1 VNSQFQQTLKQLSF
15 KTFYHNQ
22 METFGYDD
30 LFANRRVVVFSLTNF
45 RTVCSGTHLRGFV
58 DSYTQF
64 KELGI
69 NDIYVVDSTDWLIGP
84 YIDKRAP
91 DLKGLPD
98 RDMAFVR
105 AVADYYNYQKETFDL
120 ARYWQ
125 YIVIINNGEPE
136 KLWHNPFKE
145 GAQLQALKDK
155 AYRYR
160 KMSAESVLN
169 YLVDNQQ

>member
-1 VNSQFQQTLKQLSF
+1 MNSQFQQTLKQLSF

-22 METFGYDD
+22 MATFGYDD
-30 LFANRRVVVFSLTNF
+30 LFADQRVVVFSLTNF
-45 RTVCSGTHLRGFV
+45 RTVCSGQHLRGFV
-58 DSYTQF
+58 EQYSRL

-69 NDIYVVDSTDWLIGP
+69 DAVHVVDSTDWLIGP

-91 DLKGLPD
+91 DLVGLPD
-98 RDMAFVR
+98 RDMLFVR
-105 AVADYYNYQKETFDL
+105 AVADHYDYPKETFNL

-145 GAQLQALKDK
+145 DAQLQALKDR

-160 KMSAESVLN
+160 KMSADVVVT
-169 YLVDNQQ
+169 YLVDNPQ